1 MILSN
6 ALKLFHVILCSG
18 QFTIFPLQCI
28 ILNALKCIKDWRSS
42 SLPAFRFIVF
52 LSKSCFFLQ
61 RNIYASIAVPITF
74 FGPVRIWIGGHH
86 HICFWDLYFAAF
98 NFFGLP
104 GGLVRIC
111 YVLLFI
117 IWDLF
122 FAAFNCFGLP
132 GGLVRSGMM
141 VERARYEPVYGH
153 HDGWHKP
160 HIRMK

>member
-6 ALKLFHVILCSG
+6 ALKLSHVILYKCSG

-74 FGPVRIWIGGHH
+74 FGPVRIWIDGHH
-86 HICFWDLYFAAF
+86 HICFWDLFFAAF
-98 NFFGLP
+98 NF
-104 GGLVRIC
+104 
-111 YVLLFI
+111 
-117 IWDLF
+117 
-122 FAAFNCFGLP
+122 FGLP

-160 HIRMK
+160 HIRIQ